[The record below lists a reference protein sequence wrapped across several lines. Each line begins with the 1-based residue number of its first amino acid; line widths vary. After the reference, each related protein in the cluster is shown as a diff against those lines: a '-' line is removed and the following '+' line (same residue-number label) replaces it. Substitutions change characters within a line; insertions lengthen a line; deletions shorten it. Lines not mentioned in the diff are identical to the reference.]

1 MAPKTRSQTI
11 AIRRMEE
18 PDLKS
23 DAAYLL
29 RLAIATGRKSNQLRY
44 AIGYTKICI
53 HCKYAF
59 KRRRYPRRRPI
70 PMDMFE
76 ECELGFVPS
85 ILKLVSVKTGKHQKK
100 FKREAEFLTEVVRDL
115 AERTRQSKALRDM
128 PARKCLFCSKFSC
141 SDPFEYL
148 RRFQDRI
155 DRDIADE
162 MLLLFNS

>member
-11 AIRRMEE
+11 AIRRMKQ

-23 DAAYLL
+23 DATYLL
-29 RLAIATGRKSNQLRY
+29 RLAMSTLRESNRLRY

-59 KRRRYPRRRPI
+59 KRERYPRRRPI

-85 ILKLVSVKTGKHQKK
+85 ILKLVSIKTGKHQKK
-100 FKREAEFLTEVVRDL
+100 LKGEAEFLTEAVRIL
-115 AERTRQSKALRDM
+115 AKRTRQSKALRDM
-128 PARKCLFCSKFSC
+128 PARKCLFCSKFSR

-148 RRFQDRI
+148 RSFQDRI
-155 DRDIADE
+155 DHDIADE
-162 MLLLFNS
+162 MLRYC

>member
-1 MAPKTRSQTI
+1 M
-11 AIRRMEE
+11 
-18 PDLKS
+18 KS
-23 DAAYLL
+23 DATYLR
-29 RLAIATGRKSNQLRY
+29 RLAMAVYRESRRLCY
-44 AIGYTKICI
+44 AIDYTKICI

-59 KRRRYPRRRPI
+59 KRERYPRRRLI

-85 ILKLVSVKTGKHQKK
+85 ILKLVSIKTGKHQKK
-100 FKREAEFLTEVVRDL
+100 FKGEAEFLTEVVRVL
-115 AERTRQSKALRDM
+115 AERTRQSKVLREM

-162 MLLLFNS
+162 MFYSG